1 VPIAVP
7 RALAFEPCI
16 VHQWIDP
23 TGRFDP
29 PMDPEFPFY
38 IKPYHFPD
46 GSNPCPPNWHE
57 RLEIYVPVEGEGLFR
72 IGDRLVPFVAGDVL
86 VVDNKKLHRTERI
99 AGRRR
104 RALVITFLPALVYT
118 LGSPLCDVA
127 YLSPFYCQADDVDP
141 VVREG
146 AGRRNAIHAAI
157 NKLLEC
163 YAERPLGSAAQMGC
177 KTYLLEVLYL
187 LAQHFAFA
195 ETARAECLA
204 QQQRARRLG
213 TLLEYLGREYG
224 RKISVGDAAIMVGM
238 SESRFMRY
246 FREAA
251 GMTFVSYLT
260 HIRLNQGAR
269 LLRDSDLSISEI
281 AETSGFRDQSYF
293 DRQFRAEFRVTPRDY
308 RARFRAGA
316 ASEGVGL
323 LAPTG

>member
-1 VPIAVP
+1 
-7 RALAFEPCI
+7 
-16 VHQWIDP
+16 
-23 TGRFDP
+23 
-29 PMDPEFPFY
+29 
-38 IKPYHFPD
+38 
-46 GSNPCPPNWHE
+46 
-57 RLEIYVPVEGEGLFR
+57 
-72 IGDRLVPFVAGDVL
+72 
-86 VVDNKKLHRTERI
+86 
-99 AGRRR
+99 
-104 RALVITFLPALVYT
+104 
-118 LGSPLCDVA
+118 
-127 YLSPFYCQADDVDP
+127 